1 MRPCEESPGEN
12 AAIRVTEKTNPNRGY
27 ANYTAAAGTYS
38 SKCVEQE
45 FCEFRLYGVLRI
57 TPPLAGHNDK
67 IHREIT
73 AGWQPLGKDR
83 LKKWS
88 YGGEEG
94 RILADACGGRGRSGL
109 GGGGRWRRGRGGAK
123 RGGKQRT
130 GGARRA

>member
-67 IHREIT
+67 IHREII

-94 RILADACGGRGRSGL
+94 RILADARGGRARSSL
-109 GGGGRWRRGRGGAK
+109 GVRVRWRRGRRWPRRRGTQQPGGPD
-123 RGGKQRT
+123 
-130 GGARRA
+130 